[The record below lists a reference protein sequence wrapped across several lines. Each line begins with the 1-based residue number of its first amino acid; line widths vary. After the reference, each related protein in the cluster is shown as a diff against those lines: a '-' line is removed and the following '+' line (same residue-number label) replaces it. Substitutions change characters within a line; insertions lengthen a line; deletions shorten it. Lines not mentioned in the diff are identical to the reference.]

1 MLRDQPSPPPST
13 LHELKCLV
21 ARRQLVFPIG
31 LEGVAREILERPEM
45 TAFESAA
52 AVARRCRV
60 SPTTVHRLV
69 RHIGFKTFGEF
80 RAMIREHLRRTAA
93 RHC

>member
-1 MLRDQPSPPPST
+1 MLKDRNSLPPST
-13 LHELKCLV
+13 LQELKHLI
-21 ARRQLVFPIG
+21 ASRRLVFRIS
-31 LEGVAREILERPEM
+31 LERVAREILERPDI

-69 RHIGFKTFGEF
+69 RHIGFQTFGEF
-80 RAMIREHLRRTAA
+80 RAMIREDLCSTSASHR
-93 RHC
+93 

>member
-1 MLRDQPSPPPST
+1 MLKDRKSPPPAT
-13 LHELKCLV
+13 LQELKRLI
-21 ARRQLVFPIG
+21 ASRRLIFPVS
-31 LEGVAREILERPEM
+31 LERVAREIMERPDI

-69 RHIGFKTFGEF
+69 RHMGFHTFGEF
-80 RAMIREHLRRTAA
+80 RTMIRKHLCGLAA
-93 RHC
+93 SNR